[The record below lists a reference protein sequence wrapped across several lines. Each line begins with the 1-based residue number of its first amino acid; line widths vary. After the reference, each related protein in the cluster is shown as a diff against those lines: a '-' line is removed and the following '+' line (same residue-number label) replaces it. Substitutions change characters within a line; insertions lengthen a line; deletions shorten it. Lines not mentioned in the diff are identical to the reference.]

1 MSRRIVYTD
10 PNCNQYEVASCGSCG
25 TPAPAP
31 CDTCPK
37 CPSKPSC
44 HTECAT
50 CVEAQ
55 YGVSQLGQG
64 LQYEYVVGLGNEDR
78 VMADGQLGGNGS
90 NFIHWSW
97 LDPSIV
103 DPTKDF
109 VPRVLEQR
117 CDGKKL
123 VATDRNTLQLQNP
136 NGQILQTWTNPFSAL
151 NTLTTLQYRL
161 TDTNP
166 YLSQV
171 VSIPAGNPVEVRA
184 GVGIDL
190 EAIPGGGFKII
201 NTSVIEPTAIQRA
214 SNSGITLTGTGTG
227 QSPYV
232 IGIDCGTLRG
242 HCGFVTSV
250 NGQVPDENGNLI
262 VASGS
267 TGVSSILPD
276 PANILTFTPAGSGIL
291 QAGISCANL
300 KANCGLLDTNSMI
313 PLTRISQTGAT
324 TGQVPVWNGTNWV
337 ATTPS
342 VGTSVQ
348 YQEEGTNTGSA
359 NPTVINFTGTGVT
372 ASQTGGVVTVN
383 VAGGSSSVAPVG
395 GISFIIERDGVLPA
409 GNDTSSISTT
419 FDSVFAVNN
428 TLPSSFA
435 MSGNNLTIQQ
445 GKYLVEA
452 NVEFELRTD
461 SGTASTVYVFDCDAA
476 LVIGTALSRSQWTR
490 QNVPLPGGIFGYSLD
505 SGKIVYILDVTT
517 ATTVDLSTATSACG
531 MSRAGSFSTTAAT
544 IMRTTQYVTINKL
557 A

>member
-1 MSRRIVYTD
+1 MHTYTD
-10 PNCNQYEVASCGSCG
+10 PYCNTYPIASCGSCG
-25 TPAPAP
+25 TPAPDP
-31 CDTCPK
+31 CNTCPK
-37 CPSKPSC
+37 YPQTNTC

-103 DPTKDF
+103 DPSKDF

-151 NTLTTLQYRL
+151 NTLTTLQFRL

-166 YLSQV
+166 FLNQV

-190 EAIPGGGFKII
+190 ETIPGGGFKII
-201 NTSVIEPTAIQRA
+201 NTSVIEPTVIQRVA
-214 SNSGITLTGTGTG
+214 NSGITLAGNGSGTN
-227 QSPYV
+227 PFI

-242 HCGFVTSV
+242 RCGFVTSV

-262 VASGS
+262 VAGGS
-267 TGVSSILPD
+267 TGISSILPD

-291 QAGISCANL
+291 QAGLNCANL
-300 KANCGLLDTNSMI
+300 KANCSLLDTSSMI
-313 PLTRISQTGAT
+313 PLTRIAQTGAT

-342 VGTSVQ
+342 SGTSVQ
-348 YQEEGTNTGSA
+348 YQEEGANTGTA

-383 VAGGSSSVAPVG
+383 VAGGGASVTRTDIYVGSNATSGTLGTTSAAIVNTPSQNYSIIFSNNATGNYQVISNGVRLLTPGRYLVSLEFSMLLGSTVSGQTAFCLVSLSSVG
-395 GISFIIERDGVLPA
+395 TWRYNYTSNSTLTETQINTISGIVEFTTG
-409 GNDTSSISTT
+409 T
-419 FDSVFAVNN
+419 FDL
-428 TLPSSFA
+428 LPSA
-435 MSGNNLTIQQ
+435 ELTRS
-445 GKYLVEA
+445 L
-452 NVEFELRTD
+452 T
-461 SGTASTVYVFDCDAA
+461 GTAS
-476 LVIGTALSRSQWTR
+476 ISWM
-490 QNVPLPGGIFGYSLD
+490 
-505 SGKIVYILDVTT
+505 SGPNSIKV
-517 ATTVDLSTATSACG
+517 S
-531 MSRAGSFSTTAAT
+531 
-544 IMRTTQYVTINKL
+544 KL